1 MRFCNFAFK
10 GNQTIPSYALF
21 AGSECYIG
29 KRAQNQV
36 TKDPSNTIFDIK
48 RLIGQPFDEAVIK
61 SVINNYPFK
70 VVLNESGASN
80 VQVNLMGGIKKFS
93 AEEILSM
100 FLSKM
105 KENAEEHLGKRV
117 QNAVISVPACF
128 NDAQVIS

>member
-48 RLIGQPFDEAVIK
+48 RLIGKPNDEAFIK
-61 SVINNYPFK
+61 SYNINTYPFN
-70 VVLNESGASN
+70 VVLNVSGPNA
-80 VQVNLMGGIKKFS
+80 QVNLMVGIKKMTFY
-93 AEEILSM
+93 M
-100 FLSKM
+100 
-105 KENAEEHLGKRV
+105 
-117 QNAVISVPACF
+117 
-128 NDAQVIS
+128 

>member
-1 MRFCNFAFK
+1 MRFCNFTFQ

-21 AGSECYIG
+21 VGSEFYIG

-48 RLIGQPFDEAVIK
+48 RLIGKPNDEAFIK
-61 SVINNYPFK
+61 SYNINTYPFN
-70 VVLNESGASN
+70 VVLNVSGPNA
-80 VQVNLMGGIKKFS
+80 QVNLMVGIKKIS

-105 KENAEEHLGKRV
+105 KENAEQHLGKRV